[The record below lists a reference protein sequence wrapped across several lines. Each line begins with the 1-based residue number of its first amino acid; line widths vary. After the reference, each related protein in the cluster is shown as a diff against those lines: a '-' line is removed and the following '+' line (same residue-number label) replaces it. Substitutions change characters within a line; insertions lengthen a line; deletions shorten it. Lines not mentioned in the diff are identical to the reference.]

1 MKSFERALR
10 ALALASGFILLFVM
24 VYTVADVVMRYL
36 FNRPFSGSVEVTEFA
51 MALIIFLALP
61 YTGFMGAHI
70 SVDLFEKYL
79 DRPALRLL
87 PSILAFIGAA
97 LFALIAWRVVL
108 EAVATLNQTS
118 NMLRM
123 PHSPFR
129 FAVALC
135 CMLFALVLLVQGVQ
149 ALSRKPTH
157 TGMHKS

>member
-24 VYTVADVVMRYL
+24 VYTVADVLMRYA

-51 MALIIFLALP
+51 MSLIVFLALP
-61 YTGFMGAHI
+61 YTGWVGAHI

-87 PSILAFIGAA
+87 PSMIAFLGAA
-97 LFALIAWRVVL
+97 LFALIAWRGML
-108 EAVATLNQTS
+108 ETIATLHQTS

-123 PHSPFR
+123 PHYPFR
-129 FAVALC
+129 LAVAVCSL
-135 CMLFALVLLVQGVQ
+135 LFALVLLVQGWQ
-149 ALSRKPTH
+149 ALWCRHEDGTH
-157 TGMHKS
+157 HS